1 MLKNKSAYVMAILGA
16 SGAVGKETLEI
27 LEERKFP
34 LASLRL
40 FASRRSAGETLSCQ
54 GKEWTIEEL
63 TPESSFDGVD
73 IALISATDAISRE
86 YGQKLGAA
94 GIVVIDD
101 SAVFRMNPDV
111 PLVVPEVNPHAL
123 EAMPRGIVSIPN
135 CTTTPLVMALKPLHD
150 AVGIRRV
157 VVTTFQSV
165 SGTGAAAM
173 DELVEQ
179 TKALLS
185 FREVETKVYPHQI
198 AFNLLPQ
205 IGSFN
210 DGGDCSEEVK
220 IVMETRKILEAPSLR
235 VTATTVRVPVLRC
248 HSEAINVE
256 LEKPLNANEARAL
269 LAAMPGVMVFDD
281 PGRKLYPMPLDA
293 TGKDEVYIGRIRED
307 HSVEHGLNLWVVSDN
322 LRKGAALNAI
332 QIAEYLINHR

>member
-1 MLKNKSAYVMAILGA
+1 MLKKKSKYVMAVLGA
-16 SGAVGKETLEI
+16 TGAVGKETLEI

-34 LASLRL
+34 LESLRL
-40 FASRRSAGETLSCQ
+40 FASNQSAGGTMSCQ
-54 GKEWTIEEL
+54 GKEWKIEEL
-63 TPESSFDGVD
+63 TPESSFAGVD
-73 IALISATDAISRE
+73 FALISATDAISRD
-86 YGQKLGAA
+86 YGRKLGAA

-101 SAVFRMNPDV
+101 SGVFRMEPDV
-111 PLVVPEVNPHAL
+111 PLVVPEVNAHAL
-123 EAMPRGIVSIPN
+123 GTMPQGIVSIPN

-150 AVGIRRV
+150 AVGVKRV

-173 DELVEQ
+173 DELIDQ
-179 TKALLS
+179 MKALMA
-185 FREVETKVYPHQI
+185 FRDVKAEVYPYQI
-198 AFNLLPQ
+198 AFNLLPH

-220 IVMETRKILEAPSLR
+220 IAKETRKILGAPSLR

-256 LEKPLNANEARAL
+256 LEKSLKANEARAT
-269 LAAMPGVMVFDD
+269 LAAMPGVIVYDD
-281 PGRKLYPMPLDA
+281 PGKQLYPMPLDA
-293 TGKDEVYIGRIRED
+293 TGKDEVYIGRVRED
-307 HSVEHGLNLWVVSDN
+307 ESIANGLNLWVVSDN

-332 QIAEYLINHR
+332 QIAECLVKG